1 MKILNTIIA
10 ALILLTSAIT
20 GCQKDDNFVVK
31 QEAFSVITS
40 GYNGSNSELEI
51 TIDTLTLY
59 PINASTNFKRT
70 DKYTFGEGQQ
80 SVKLVIRETK
90 ASKII
95 YEKEIKR
102 GEYSVTIELIYV
114 NGKLL
119 EKPVPPVDNP
129 AGFRLV
135 SYLFIPRISNY
146 SGKIDIAYCKAN
158 QTVLNG
164 QLVTE
169 SDEELSR
176 ITLTPYE
183 FSPFLQAAIFP
194 TGRTEIN
201 GKVYFINQDLKLFK
215 SGTNIRYY
223 VDAGATISPNAYFM
237 APTSSKPQVVAVLE
251 TGTEGSNY
259 INNFQQVIF

>member
-1 MKILNTIIA
+1 MKYFNACVTVLM
-10 ALILLTSAIT
+10 LLASTIT
-20 GCQKDDNFVVK
+20 GCQKDDNFLVK

-40 GYNGSNSELEI
+40 GYNGSNSELGI

-59 PINASTNFKRT
+59 PIAASGNFKRT

-80 SVKLVIRETK
+80 SVKLVINETETGK
-90 ASKII
+90 LVF
-95 YEKEIKR
+95 EKEVKR

-114 NGKLL
+114 NGKLI

-129 AGFRLV
+129 AGFRLA

-146 SGKIDIAYCKAN
+146 SGKIDVAYCKLS
-158 QTVLNG
+158 QVVLNG

-169 SDEELSR
+169 SDEELAR

-183 FSPFLQAAIFP
+183 FSPFLQAPNF
-194 TGRTEIN
+194 TSGRNEIN
-201 GKVYFINQDLKLFK
+201 GKVYFINQDLKLYK

-223 VDAGATISPNAYFM
+223 EDAGVAISPSAYFM
-237 APTSSKPQVVAVLE
+237 GLTSSKPQVVAMVE
-251 TGTEGSNY
+251 TGTVGSNY
-259 INNFQQVIF
+259 INNYQQIIF